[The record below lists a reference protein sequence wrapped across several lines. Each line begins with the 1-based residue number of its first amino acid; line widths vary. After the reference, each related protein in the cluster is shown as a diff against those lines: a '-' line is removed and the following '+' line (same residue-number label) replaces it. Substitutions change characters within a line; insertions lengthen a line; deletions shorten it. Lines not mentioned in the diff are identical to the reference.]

1 MDVSEKPG
9 NSRELIENFVN
20 ENCAGLKEYHNS
32 VLASLTTPCVFPPGH
47 KLRIRNFVAE
57 AKKKF
62 GQNEGQ
68 EETKKSLMRRKKRKT
83 VHHSIVKRPVKV
95 NEYSKTET
103 GSVESNFD
111 SVSSVSQQVRTS
123 IAAWVRKQPNEK
135 LRKLKENKHFTICIT
150 NLVRSNLVSVRVK
163 CNPCKTYIQ
172 LYRKDKSVVGS
183 SYLISNWTSHVKMY
197 SQLNKPSESVQ
208 MSMLGFLSA
217 GSFSTSTSQFSSG
230 SLPCTETTSST
241 TSSNLSDAVNESSH
255 DDLPPTNK

>member
-1 MDVSEKPG
+1 M
-9 NSRELIENFVN
+9 
-20 ENCAGLKEYHNS
+20 
-32 VLASLTTPCVFPPGH
+32 
-47 KLRIRNFVAE
+47 
-57 AKKKF
+57 
-62 GQNEGQ
+62 
-68 EETKKSLMRRKKRKT
+68 
-83 VHHSIVKRPVKV
+83 HHSIVKRPVKV

-183 SYLISNWTSHVKMY
+183 SYLISNWTRHVKMC

-230 SLPCTETTSST
+230 SLPCTESTSST
-241 TSSNLSDAVNESSH
+241 TSSNLSDAANESSHDDATNESSH
-255 DDLPPTNK
+255 DDLPPTNKEIGTNPQINPTNLDALMTNTGLEFTKTSISSSTPKSKHESDVDVVRFL